1 MALGLCAARI
11 KIFAAKQT
19 AILLNHAM
27 FRQIAGKGIAGG
39 GFASARLAS
48 RFQLSLAGR
57 PAQPPQPPQP
67 EQPASQPA
75 PPQPE
80 QQTQPT
86 AARPAMPRD
95 RTPVAAPAPGAP
107 GERARPRLNQ
117 KLRDVTRQVKT
128 VVDLGD
134 ASEALQIFE
143 EGLSYLRLIQQA
155 EGITEGSL
163 YGVFQGLSKTL
174 FERATDGATL
184 DLLAQYRVAHG
195 YHFAHSMAAQLR
207 EADYAAALNTWI
219 RYLEYRAVQP
229 LCTKSFKCYDGFF
242 RTDVANLAYYALV
255 QSLLASGAFDPK
267 TAYRVLQTQELPLVF
282 RVGQT
287 AVRYRVAASMEEYR
301 QTFGDSIDAVNIEL
315 TDPNGAEVVARIAQ
329 SVERG
334 HVRGVTAAYEQ
345 ALQASA
351 ANGKPVREAT
361 LARVMGA
368 YAELGDFDR
377 ALAVFARMVES
388 GVAKPLTGAWET
400 MLYCMCH
407 PKRGTRPQPGQVELC
422 VATMQQNGNRFTA
435 RTVAVVAGCYANL
448 GQFDAAEEAL
458 SGRLGPVVHLA
469 RNNYLQGLV
478 LNDRLATAEL
488 KLKEFEADAL
498 FVPSIL
504 VLNLFLDAQVKRGNF
519 DAVDGILRYMRRK
532 HVALDLATY
541 VILIDMHFKISRAR
555 GQAALMETILELLRD
570 ASAHD
575 VKLNSVAMG
584 TLIDGLSKDGANLD
598 AARELYR
605 YALTHMRVTPQMAT
619 AMLATELEHGLVAAL
634 VRLYEQYVRDF
645 GASERMYN
653 MVIRG
658 LLRRD
663 DDLALDYFGRF
674 AAEPTMAPN
683 HYTYYFLLSHFVQK
697 DRRDVVQQLVHQLNA
712 GALKQLG
719 TKLPAMLQ
727 RLSLQYEVDRR
738 LLESCT

>member
-1 MALGLCAARI
+1 MI
-11 KIFAAKQT
+11 
-19 AILLNHAM
+19 
-27 FRQIAGKGIAGG
+27 RQIVGKGIAGG
-39 GFASARLAS
+39 GFAGARLAS
-48 RFQLSLAGR
+48 RFQLSQTARL
-57 PAQPPQPPQP
+57 AQPPQTQ
-67 EQPASQPA
+67 QPA
-75 PPQPE
+75 PPQTQQPVLPQPQQPAPPQAE
-80 QQTQPT
+80 QPQPQQHAQPQPT
-86 AARPAMPRD
+86 ARRPASTPHD
-95 RTPVAAPAPGAP
+95 RTPGAS

-155 EGITEGSL
+155 EGIAEGSL

-174 FERATDGATL
+174 FEKAAAAADGGSSGTL
-184 DLLAQYRVAHG
+184 DLLVQYRVAHG
-195 YHFAHSMAAQLR
+195 YHFAHFMAAQLR

-242 RTDVANLAYYALV
+242 RADVANLAYYALV

-267 TAYRVLQTQELPLVF
+267 TAYRVLQTEELPSVF

-301 QTFGDSIDAVNIEL
+301 QTFGDSIDAINVEL

-388 GVAKPLTGAWET
+388 GVTKPLTGAWET

-407 PKRGTRPQPGQVELC
+407 PKRGSRPQPGQVELC

-435 RTVAVVAGCYANL
+435 RTVAVVVGCYANL
-448 GQFDAAEEAL
+448 GQFDAAEEVL
-458 SGRLGPVVHLA
+458 SGSLGPVVHLA

-498 FVPSIL
+498 FVPSVL
-504 VLNLFLDAQVKRGNF
+504 VLNLFLDAHVKRGNF

-532 HVALDLATY
+532 HVTLDLATY

-575 VKLNSVAMG
+575 VRLNTVAMG

-663 DDLALDYFGRF
+663 DDLALEYFGRF
-674 AAEPTMAPN
+674 AAEPAMAPN

-712 GALKQLG
+712 GALKHLG